1 MGEDTYFLFHDVKAF
16 LFQQTMLSTLIVV
29 VKPNFYGSVFKTSG
43 KMLTNASLHQRI
55 NFLFYEGTKI
65 IYHCTFFLGF
75 KEWGI
80 PLQGI
85 LSRISS
91 SYLFFLAMEIPT
103 ENFLSISFEFFFAY
117 WLNCFNN
124 VREIQY
130 QCFNNITLSYHH
142 NFR

>member
-43 KMLTNASLHQRI
+43 KMLTSASLHQRI

-65 IYHCTFFLGF
+65 IYHCTFFPGF
-75 KEWGI
+75 KEWGTNA
-80 PLQGI
+80 LQN
-85 LSRISS
+85 S
-91 SYLFFLAMEIPT
+91 SYLYFLAMEIPT
-103 ENFLSISFEFFFAY
+103 ENFLTISFEFFFAY

-124 VREIQY
+124 VRAIQY
-130 QCFNNITLSYHH
+130 QCFNNITFSYHH